1 MSLKITAIEYFLPA
15 MVANNE
21 YLVDQ
26 LGFNQEFIER
36 KLGIK
41 ERRRASPEESC
52 HSLAHEAVKK
62 LLETHR
68 IAPDAIDFLIMV
80 TQNPDY
86 KLPNVASLLQASLKL
101 RNNLAALDINLGCSG
116 FVYALAVAKGLE
128 ATCPF
133 SLGLIVTCD
142 PYSKVISTDDRITAP
157 LFGDAA
163 AAVLLE
169 SCPGEGIGAFDFGT
183 DGTNAEALIVRTGG
197 SRYPQPGSSPRDN
210 YLFMDG
216 RAIYNFMM
224 KRVPLSIK
232 ECLKLNQLSM
242 DDIDFFVF
250 HQASK
255 YMLDSLRTRINIPA
269 EKTVYEL
276 EFCGNTI
283 SSSIPIALKKLSS
296 SYLGTG
302 KRILLS
308 GFGVGLSW
316 ASVVIRI

>member
-1 MSLKITAIEYFLPA
+1 MSLRITAIEYFLPA
-15 MVANNE
+15 MSANNE
-21 YLVDQ
+21 YLVEQ
-26 LGFNQEFIER
+26 FGFDQEFIEG
-36 KLGIK
+36 KLGIR
-41 ERRRASPEESC
+41 ERRRASLEESC
-52 HSLAHEAVKK
+52 HSLAHEAAKR

-68 IAPDAIDFLIMV
+68 IAPDTIDFLIMV

-128 ATCPF
+128 AICPF
-133 SLGLIVTCD
+133 SRGLILTCD
-142 PYSKVISTDDRITAP
+142 PYSKVMSTDDRTTVA

-169 SCPGEGIGAFDFGT
+169 SCPEEGIGAFDFGT
-183 DGTNAEALIVRTGG
+183 DGTGAEALIVRTGG
-197 SRYPQPGSSPRDN
+197 SKYPQPSSSPRDN
-210 YLFMDG
+210 YLSMDG

-224 KRVPLSIK
+224 KRVPISVN
-232 ECLKLNQLSM
+232 ECLKLNQLSL

-255 YMLDSLRTRINIPA
+255 YMLDSLRARINIPA
-269 EKTVYEL
+269 EKMVYEL
-276 EFCGNTI
+276 EFCGNTV
-283 SSSIPIALKKLSS
+283 SSSIPIALKKLTSN
-296 SYLGTG
+296 YLGTG
-302 KRILLS
+302 RRILLS

-316 ASVVIRI
+316 ASVVTRI